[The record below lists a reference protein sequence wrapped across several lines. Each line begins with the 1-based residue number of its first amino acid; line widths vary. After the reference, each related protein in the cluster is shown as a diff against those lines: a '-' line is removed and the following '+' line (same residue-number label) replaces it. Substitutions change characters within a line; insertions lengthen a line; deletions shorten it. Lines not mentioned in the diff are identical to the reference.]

1 MAEKNFTSRSFRHLV
16 GPLVVSSF
24 VLFALT
30 GKISGQSLPPAE
42 YALKAVFL
50 YNFTN
55 FVAWPDTAFADSQ
68 SAIVIGVLGDDPYG
82 IYLDETVRN
91 ELVNNRP
98 LEVKRFSRTD
108 EVKECHVLYISNSEE
123 AHARQI
129 VDSLKDRS
137 ILTVSDA
144 DGFNDAGVMIRFA
157 TEKKK
162 IRLKIDVEAA
172 KRAEL
177 AISSKLLRLAEIVK
191 PRKD

>member
-1 MAEKNFTSRSFRHLV
+1 MTAKALTSRLLLFQIRISLAACLV
-16 GPLVVSSF
+16 FSGLTEK
-24 VLFALT
+24 ALPQT
-30 GKISGQSLPPAE
+30 HPPAE

-55 FVAWPDTAFADSQ
+55 FVAWPDSAFADSQ

-98 LEVKRFSRTD
+98 LKVERFSRAE
-108 EVKECHVLYISNSEE
+108 EVKECHVLYISHSEE
-123 AHARQI
+123 SHAREI
-129 VDSLKDRS
+129 VDSLKQRS
-137 ILTVSDA
+137 ILTVADA
-144 DGFNDAGVMIRFA
+144 DGFGNAGVMIRFA

-162 IRLKIDVEAA
+162 IKLKIDVEAA
-172 KRAEL
+172 KKAEL
-177 AISSKLLRLAEIVK
+177 TISSKLLRLADIVK